1 MELLDLKHPNQNMPS
16 FINWLAT
23 KSAAPFG
30 LSEQFATFAPDGN
43 SFRANQ
49 LFSSRAFE
57 DAQKFLEQICDWTLY
72 RWSLWATKKGII
84 SGVPDNFIRRVSWSW
99 PKMEE
104 IDERAHQES
113 VALKLKNM
121 TGSYREELGPDWRE
135 KLEIIRDEIDWC
147 KKNGLAHPSYEMV
160 SGGERTGAEI
170 LTK

>member
-1 MELLDLKHPNQNMPS
+1 
-16 FINWLAT
+16 
-23 KSAAPFG
+23 
-30 LSEQFATFAPDGN
+30 
-43 SFRANQ
+43 
-49 LFSSRAFE
+49 
-57 DAQKFLEQICDWTLY
+57 
-72 RWSLWATKKGII
+72 
-84 SGVPDNFIRRVSWSW
+84 
-99 PKMEE
+99 MEE